1 VEIALAAA
9 DGRVALEHGPG
20 GRLALAA
27 HGLPGL
33 LERLEPDELS
43 PGRAWLVG
51 DEAAV
56 PGDVALVVGAYRDG
70 KLAGLVAV
78 SAGWP
83 GFDEAPARAL
93 DRFGEGLVVPP
104 TPIGADGDV
113 DAEVL
118 ELLRANVRDP
128 DGVELAIR
136 QQLATASRAAGEL
149 DPAELD
155 EALARGERE
164 LRATLRPLHGS
175 WVDGDLAVT
184 VSGGPDDRVVVDLRG
199 CAEAGPAPVN
209 LARASAEGVAA
220 RAAVAALAP
229 AAPQNAGA
237 WALVEVRTRPG
248 SILDPPPFAPR
259 HRAGATVD
267 ALSAGVRAAIAG

>member
-9 DGRVALEHGPG
+9 DGRVAVEHGPG

-43 PGRAWLVG
+43 PGRAWLAG

-56 PGDVALVVGAYRDG
+56 PGDVVLVMAAYREG
-70 KLAGLVAV
+70 KLAGLVVV
-78 SAGWP
+78 SARWP
-83 GFDEAPARAL
+83 GFDEVPTRAL

-104 TPIGADGDV
+104 TPIAADGDV
-113 DAEVL
+113 EGEVL

-128 DGVELAIR
+128 DGVELVIR
-136 QQLATASRAAGEL
+136 QQLATASQAASGLE
-149 DPAELD
+149 PAELD
-155 EALARGERE
+155 EALVRGERE
-164 LRATLRPLHGS
+164 LRAALRPLHGS
-175 WVDGDLAVT
+175 WAGGGLAVR
-184 VSGGPDDRVVVDLRG
+184 VSGSPDDRVVVDLRG
-199 CAEAGPAPVN
+199 CADAGPAPVN

-229 AAPQNAGA
+229 AGPQNAGA

-248 SILDPPPFAPR
+248 SVLDPPPFAPR
-259 HRAGATVD
+259 HRAGDTVD

>member
-1 VEIALAAA
+1 MEIALAAA
-9 DGRVALEHGPG
+9 DGRVALEQGTG

-43 PGRAWLVG
+43 PGQAWLVG

-56 PGDVALVVGAYRDG
+56 PGDVALVLGAYRDG
-70 KLAGLVAV
+70 NLAGLVVV
-78 SAGWP
+78 SARWP
-83 GFDEAPARAL
+83 GFDEVPARAL

-104 TPIGADGDV
+104 TPIAADGDV
-113 DAEVL
+113 DREVL

-164 LRATLRPLHGS
+164 LREALRPLDGS
-175 WVDGDLAVT
+175 WVDGGLAVA
-184 VSGGPDDRVVVDLRG
+184 VSSGSDDRVVVDLRR
-199 CAEAGPAPVN
+199 CAEAGPTPVN
-209 LARASAEGVAA
+209 LARTSAEGAAA
-220 RAAVAALAP
+220 RAAVAALAQ
-229 AAPQNAGA
+229 AAPRNAGA
-237 WALVEVRTRPG
+237 WGLVEIRTRPG
-248 SILDPPPFAPR
+248 SVLDPPPFAPR
-259 HRAGATVD
+259 HRAGDTVD
-267 ALSAGVRAAIAG
+267 ALSAGVRSAIAG